1 MYADTRARVRARDVR
16 AQNLAVNGST
26 DAAATAA
33 LLLLVPLPVLAV
45 LARQLVRVVKEIRS
59 TASMPQHGT

>member
-1 MYADTRARVRARDVR
+1 MS
-16 AQNLAVNGST
+16 GST
-26 DAAATAA
+26 DALATAA

-59 TASMPQHGT
+59 TASIPRDGT